1 MTFYNHDEMDVPH
14 EDSHDKVIA
23 ELFFRLDVTIKEH
36 ERDVVQIDGFLDSI
50 AGIFDLL
57 MIILTFFFG
66 GYISFKT
73 RLGWIQQ
80 LYNTQQNQTQSS
92 EKSN

>member
-14 EDSHDKVIA
+14 QDVLDQVIA
-23 ELFFRLDVTIKEH
+23 ELYFRLDVTIKEH
-36 ERDVVQIDGFLDSI
+36 EREVVQIDGFLDSV

-57 MIILTFFFG
+57 MLILTFLFG

-73 RLGWIQQ
+73 RLGWIR
-80 LYNTQQNQTQSS
+80 
-92 EKSN
+92 